1 MESFTAKDRFVL
13 FFGVTSRLRQRL
25 LPGIT
30 LKIPWEDARS
40 LARSLLA
47 HFCKYRKALRTQ
59 GDMHAKL
66 IKVYL
71 R

>member
-13 FFGVTSRLRQRL
+13 FFGVTSRRRL

-40 LARSLLA
+40 SLA

>member
-40 LARSLLA
+40 SLA